1 MSKVWKLYKARVIA
15 VLSLALLGGYSLM
28 TWLYFE
34 FEQNHRITYGSA
46 ILHVGILGMLLSVA
60 IFFLTATFVVNR
72 EREDSSRQA
81 SASRNHVPGDGNS
94 DWAIDPAENAMTWG
108 GSMSLIPGGT
118 ATNENFPKEF

>member
-46 ILHVGILGMLLSVA
+46 ILHVGVLGLLLSVA

-72 EREDSSRQA
+72 EREGSSGQA
-81 SASRNHVPGDGNS
+81 SASRNHVPDDSNS
-94 DWAIDPAENAMTWG
+94 DWAIDPMENATTWG